1 MGLGVSGQRRDK
13 VGRINAQKGLK
24 EPLKLGATL
33 KPNLG
38 LGFLPTATSF
48 SRTFFMSL
56 FTAVE
61 MAPRDPILGL
71 NEQFAADTNPHK
83 VNLGVGVYFDDNGK
97 LPLLQCV
104 QAAEKAMMD
113 KPSARGYLPIDG
125 IAAYDAAVK
134 SLVFG
139 ADSEPVSSGRV
150 ATVQGIGGTGGL
162 KIGADFL
169 KKVSPNAKVLISD
182 PSWENH
188 RALFANAGFQVDSYA
203 YYDAEKRGVNFEGM
217 LASLNAAAAGTI
229 VVLHACCHNP
239 TGYDITAAQWDQVI
253 AVVKSKNLTA
263 FLDMAYQGFGYGIA
277 EDGAVVGKFVAAGL
291 NFFVSTS
298 FSKSFS
304 LYGERVGALS
314 VVCADKEECSRVL
327 SQLKIVIRTNYSNPP
342 IHGGAVVA
350 AVLANPEWRATWEK
364 ELGEMR
370 VRIKA
375 MRQKLVDGLKAAGV
389 KQDMSFI
396 TTQIGMFS
404 YSGLSK
410 DQMVRL
416 RSEFGVYGTDT
427 GRMCVAAL
435 NSKNIDY
442 VCQAI
447 AKVV

>member
-1 MGLGVSGQRRDK
+1 
-13 VGRINAQKGLK
+13 
-24 EPLKLGATL
+24 
-33 KPNLG
+33 
-38 LGFLPTATSF
+38 
-48 SRTFFMSL
+48 MSL
-56 FTAVE
+56 FSAVE

-71 NEQFAADTNPHK
+71 NEQFNADPNPNK

-104 QAAEKAMMD
+104 QAAEKALMD

-134 SLVFG
+134 ALVFG
-139 ADSEPVSSGRV
+139 ANSEPVQSGRV
-150 ATVQGIGGTGGL
+150 ATVQALGGTGGL

-169 KKVSPNAKVLISD
+169 KKLNPGAKVLISD

-188 RALFANAGFQVDSYA
+188 RALFSAAGFAVDTYA
-203 YYDAEKRGVNFEGM
+203 YYDAQARGVNFEGM
-217 LASLNAAAAGTI
+217 LASLEAAAPGTI

-239 TGYDITAAQWDQVI
+239 TGYDITPEQWDRVI
-253 AVVKSKNLTA
+253 AVLKARGLVP
-263 FLDMAYQGFGYGIA
+263 FLDMAYQGFGHGIA
-277 EDGAVVGKFVAAGL
+277 EDGAVIGKFVASGMD
-291 NFFVSTS
+291 FFVATS

-314 VVCADKEECSRVL
+314 VLCENKDEAARVL

-342 IHGGAVVA
+342 THGGAIVST
-350 AVLANPEWRATWEK
+350 VLGNPELRALWEK

-389 KQDMSFI
+389 QQDMGFI
-396 TTQIGMFS
+396 TRQIGMFS
-404 YSGLSK
+404 YSGLTK
-410 DQMVRL
+410 EQMVRL

-442 VCQAI
+442 VCKAI
-447 AKVV
+447 AAVV